1 MKASQQPINFQHN
14 NHHEAVAYALVVQ
27 NHPLVMNSKKGS
39 SREIKKI
46 CSDIIDLFSKIKIVG
61 FICQE
66 ITLHILYKKHFDAAR
81 LRFLNDLDF

>member
-1 MKASQQPINFQHN
+1 MQCENPNLKCSKKDVKAVSSVDKIIN
-14 NHHEAVAYALVVQ
+14 
-27 NHPLVMNSKKGS
+27 KGS

-66 ITLHILYKKHFDAAR
+66 II
-81 LRFLNDLDF
+81 